1 MSVNKVI
8 LLGRVGKEPEI
19 RQVGD
24 NKVAN
29 FSIAT
34 SEKFKDKAGNK
45 VENTEWHN
53 VVFWGKQAELI
64 EQYVHKGDE
73 LYIEGSIKTETYEK
87 DGEKRYA
94 AKIKGSVI
102 TFVSQVKK
110 EGESQHQN
118 GEKTQRPQQPME
130 MPEDEID
137 RKSVV

>member
-8 LLGRVGKEPEI
+8 LLGRVGKQPEI
-19 RQVGD
+19 KQVGD

-29 FSIAT
+29 FSLAT
-34 SEKFKDKAGNK
+34 SEKFKDKKGDK

-64 EQYVHKGDE
+64 EQYVGKGDE

-94 AKIKGSVI
+94 TKIKGIAI
-102 TFVSQVKK
+102 TFVSKAKK
-110 EGESQHQN
+110 EGETQHVQ
-118 GEKTQRPQQPME
+118 GERSTKQYEEPVSSTQDTDDLPF
-130 MPEDEID
+130 
-137 RKSVV
+137 

>member
-19 RQVGD
+19 RQVGE

-29 FSIAT
+29 FSLAT
-34 SEKFKDKAGNK
+34 SEKFKDKKGDK

-73 LYIEGSIKTETYEK
+73 LYIEGSIKTENYEK

-94 AKIKGSVI
+94 TKIKGSAI
-102 TFVSQVKK
+102 TFVSQSKK
-110 EGESQHQN
+110 EGSSHVE
-118 GEKTQRPQQPME
+118 GEKTQRTSSQEEQPMA
-130 MPEDEID
+130 MPEDD
-137 RKSVV
+137 LPF

>member
-64 EQYVHKGDE
+64 EQYVHEGDE

-94 AKIKGSVI
+94 VKIKGSVI
-102 TFVSQVKK
+102 TFVSQAKK
-110 EGESQHQN
+110 DGDSQHVQ

-130 MPEDEID
+130 MPEDEMD
-137 RKSVV
+137 LPF

>member
-8 LLGRVGKEPEI
+8 LLGRVGKQPEI
-19 RQVGD
+19 KQVGD

-29 FSIAT
+29 FSLAT
-34 SEKFKDKAGNK
+34 SEKFKDKSGNK

-64 EQYVHKGDE
+64 EQYVGKGDE

-94 AKIKGSVI
+94 MKIKGSAI
-102 TFVSQVKK
+102 TFVSKAKK
-110 EGESQHQN
+110 EGEAQHVQ
-118 GEKTQRPQQPME
+118 GERSTKQYEEPIGML
-130 MPEDEID
+130 PEGDLPF
-137 RKSVV
+137 

>member
-29 FSIAT
+29 FSLAT
-34 SEKFKDKAGNK
+34 SEKFKDKDGNK
-45 VENTEWHN
+45 VENTEWHSI
-53 VVFWGKQAELI
+53 VFWGKQAELI
-64 EQYVHKGDE
+64 EKHVHKGDE

-94 AKIKGSVI
+94 TKIKGSVI
-102 TFVSQVKK
+102 TFVSQAKK
-110 EGESQHQN
+110 EANSHVE
-118 GEKTQRPQQPME
+118 GEKTQRTSSQEEQPMA
-130 MPEDEID
+130 MPEDD
-137 RKSVV
+137 LPF

>member
-8 LLGRVGKEPEI
+8 LLGRVGKQPEI
-19 RQVGD
+19 KQVGD

-29 FSIAT
+29 FSLAT
-34 SEKFKDKAGNK
+34 SEKFKDKKGDK

-64 EQYVHKGDE
+64 EQYVGKGDE

-94 AKIKGSVI
+94 TKIKGSAI
-102 TFVSQVKK
+102 TFVSKSKK
-110 EGESQHQN
+110 EGEAQHVQ
-118 GEKTQRPQQPME
+118 GERSTKQYEEPVLNTQDTDDLPF
-130 MPEDEID
+130 
-137 RKSVV
+137 

>member
-8 LLGRVGKEPEI
+8 LLGRVGKQPEI
-19 RQVGD
+19 KQVGD

-29 FSIAT
+29 FSLAT
-34 SEKFKDKAGNK
+34 SEKFKDKNGNK

-64 EQYVHKGDE
+64 EQYVGKGDE

-94 AKIKGSVI
+94 TKIKGSAI
-102 TFVSQVKK
+102 TFVSKSKK
-110 EGESQHQN
+110 EGEAQHVQ
-118 GEKTQRPQQPME
+118 GERSTKQYEEPVLNTQDTDDLPF
-130 MPEDEID
+130 
-137 RKSVV
+137 

>member
-34 SEKFKDKAGNK
+34 SEKFKDKSGNK

-94 AKIKGSVI
+94 VKIKGSVI

-110 EGESQHQN
+110 EVESQHQN
-118 GEKTQRPQQPME
+118 GDRTTKQYEEPIATQQETDDLPF
-130 MPEDEID
+130 
-137 RKSVV
+137 

>member
-29 FSIAT
+29 FSLAT
-34 SEKFKDKAGNK
+34 SEKYKDKKGDK
-45 VENTEWHN
+45 IENTEWHS

-73 LYIEGSIKTETYEK
+73 LYIEGPIKTETYEK

-94 AKIKGSVI
+94 IKIKGSII
-102 TFVSQVKK
+102 TFVSQAKK
-110 EGESQHQN
+110 EGDAQHVQ
-118 GEKTQRPQQPME
+118 GEKTQRPQAQSEQPMD
-130 MPEDEID
+130 MPEDD
-137 RKSVV
+137 LPF

>member
-87 DGEKRYA
+87 DGEKR
-94 AKIKGSVI
+94 
-102 TFVSQVKK
+102 
-110 EGESQHQN
+110 
-118 GEKTQRPQQPME
+118 
-130 MPEDEID
+130 
-137 RKSVV
+137 

>member
-8 LLGRVGKEPEI
+8 LLGRVGKQPEI
-19 RQVGD
+19 KQVGD

-29 FSIAT
+29 FSLAT
-34 SEKFKDKAGNK
+34 SEKFKDKSGNK

-64 EQYVHKGDE
+64 EQYVGKGDE

-94 AKIKGSVI
+94 TKIKGSAI
-102 TFVSQVKK
+102 TFVSKSKK
-110 EGESQHQN
+110 EGEAQHVQ
-118 GEKTQRPQQPME
+118 GERSTKQYEEPVLNTQDTDDLPF
-130 MPEDEID
+130 
-137 RKSVV
+137 

>member
-94 AKIKGSVI
+94 
-102 TFVSQVKK
+102 
-110 EGESQHQN
+110 
-118 GEKTQRPQQPME
+118 
-130 MPEDEID
+130 D

>member
-110 EGESQHQN
+110 EGESQQI
-118 GEKTQRPQQPME
+118 GRASCRER
-130 MPEDEID
+130 
-137 RKSVV
+137 V